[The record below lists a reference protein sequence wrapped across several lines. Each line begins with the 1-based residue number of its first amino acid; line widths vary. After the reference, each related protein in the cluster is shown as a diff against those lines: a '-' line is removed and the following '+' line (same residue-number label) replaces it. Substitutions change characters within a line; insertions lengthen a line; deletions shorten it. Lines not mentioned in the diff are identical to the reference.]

1 MKALYWLVTSLLC
14 LSVSALAQQPREVPI
29 TNVKVGEI
37 APSFALKDQNDR
49 LVDTSDFR
57 EKKKVVLVF
66 FAYAFAPEDAEQLSK
81 FRDEQE
87 KFQDCDAEVTAVST
101 DHVYAGKAFAEK
113 LGLNFPILSDPL
125 ARVAKL
131 YGVYDDAR
139 KAARRTVFVVDQSGI
154 VRHIEQ
160 STSTIDTASVLNA
173 CKAIQEQ

>member
-1 MKALYWLVTSLLC
+1 MKAAYSIIVSLLILC
-14 LSVSALAQQPREVPI
+14 SSILAQQPREVPI

-37 APSFALKDQNDR
+37 ASSFALKDQNDR

-81 FRDEQE
+81 FRDERE
-87 KFQDCDAEVTAVST
+87 KFQNCDAEIIAVST
-101 DHVYAGKAFAEK
+101 DHSYASKAFAEK
-113 LGLNFPILSDPL
+113 LGLNFPVLSDPL
-125 ARVAKL
+125 GRVAKL

-139 KAARRTVFVVDQSGI
+139 KAARRTVFVVDKSGI

-160 STSTIDTASVLNA
+160 GEAAIDTASVLNA